1 MKAAVRETAE
11 RVEPVA
17 AVARFLAGFAH
28 RIKSPLTGVR
38 GYGELMAREDDGDRR
53 RYWGERLAGGLE
65 SLDRIIE
72 GARRYQLPGVLER
85 RHLCLATLVEEAW
98 RLALQATPGAAA
110 KNCRLELNL
119 DPGAEALVDPF
130 HFRNLLVNLL
140 QNALDA
146 APAGGCIRVDARP
159 GELLGVADAGP
170 GLEGL
175 DREAILTPF
184 FTTRPD
190 RAGLG
195 LPVAAAIAA
204 AHGFTLDWQELR
216 PTGLRARVL
225 RGTGQR
231 HQRSTS

>member
-1 MKAAVRETAE
+1 MKAAPHETAE

-17 AVARFLAGFAH
+17 AVARFLTGFAH
-28 RIKSPLTGVR
+28 RVKSPLTGVR
-38 GYGELMAREDDGDRR
+38 GYGELMAREGDGDRR

-65 SLDRIIE
+65 SLDRIVE
-72 GARRYQLPGVLER
+72 SARRYQLPRALER
-85 RHLCLATLVEEAW
+85 RHLCLATLAGEAW

-110 KNCRLELNL
+110 KNCRLALDL
-119 DPGAEALVDPF
+119 DPAAEALVDPF

-146 APAGGCIRVDARP
+146 SPAGGIVRVDARA
-159 GELLGVADAGP
+159 GELIGVSDAGP
-170 GLEGL
+170 GLAGL
-175 DREAILTPF
+175 DRERILTPF

-195 LPVAAAIAA
+195 LPVAAEIAA
-204 AHGFTLDWQELR
+204 AHGLALDWQELR

-225 RGTGQR
+225 RGTGHR
-231 HQRSTS
+231 HQRSMP